1 MADATSPPISAA
13 ISAAD
18 VSRAKHELDRM
29 KRSLTEWL
37 KFRTLNDAV
46 VAGSAPTKKPR
57 AYAVAVI
64 GNRNMDVEARL
75 AKQLYVLLTESFPD
89 AAIPSPDVTVDP
101 QAAVTLARIA
111 ISGVAPAASSTP
123 AATGATWLWPVL
135 IVGGLLL
142 AVTTAIQSSA
152 DVAKTQ
158 EQTACIE
165 AGACT
170 DYGFWL
176 KVGGISALGYVL
188 WQMGVGGHVKRAL
201 APKRRG

>member
-1 MADATSPPISAA
+1 MADATTTTASAPV
-13 ISAAD
+13 SAAD
-18 VSRAKHELDRM
+18 VTRAKAELDHM
-29 KRSLTEWL
+29 KRSLKEWL
-37 KFRTLNDAV
+37 KYRTLNDAV

-89 AAIPSPDVTVDP
+89 ASIPSPDVTVNPD
-101 QAAVTLARIA
+101 AAVQLAQIA
-111 ISGVAPAASSTP
+111 ISGVAPTTSSAP

-188 WQMGVGGHVKRAL
+188 WQMGVGDHVKRAL
-201 APKRRG
+201 GPKRRG